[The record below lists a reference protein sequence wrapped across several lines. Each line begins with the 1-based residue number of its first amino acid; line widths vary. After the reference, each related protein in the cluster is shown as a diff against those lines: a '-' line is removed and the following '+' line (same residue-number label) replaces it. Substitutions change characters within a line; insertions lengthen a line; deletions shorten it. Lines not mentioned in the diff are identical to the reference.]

1 MCVHRCQRST
11 SGEPRPFGERQTTP
25 LTDQLWPVQLYYY
38 GHSTVVDQ
46 RHQSI
51 WFALTRLC
59 SNSTHGRQIV
69 KLIIMI
75 MIIAFAWLSQAMR
88 RTYTENRNGRSPHLA
103 LLPESISKK
112 DSVNSYINAETFKTP
127 SWNVSTGQVIGLL
140 LNIECL
146 NVGSGDRIGY

>member
-25 LTDQLWPVQLYYY
+25 LTDQLWPVQLFILWSLNCRRSEASKYMICIDR
-38 GHSTVVDQ
+38 TL
-46 RHQSI
+46 
-51 WFALTRLC
+51 F
-59 SNSTHGRQIV
+59 NSTHGRQIV
-69 KLIIMI
+69 KLII

-146 NVGSGDRIGY
+146 NVGSGDRIG